1 MSSYGSKLANKLY
14 IVVVE
19 KEQNTAIVIDV
30 AIPVGS
36 NIRKKECERTEKYQ
50 GLKEQLEPM

>member
-19 KEQNTAIVIDV
+19 KEQNTAFMIDV

-36 NIRKKECERTEKYQ
+36 NIRKKECERIEKYQ
-50 GLKEQLEPM
+50 RLKERLEPM

>member
-1 MSSYGSKLANKLY
+1 MVNKLY

-19 KEQNTAIVIDV
+19 KEQNTAFMLDV

-50 GLKEQLEPM
+50 RLKEQLEPM

>member
-19 KEQNTAIVIDV
+19 KEQNTAFMLDV
-30 AIPVGS
+30 EIPVGS

-50 GLKEQLEPM
+50 RLKEQLEPM